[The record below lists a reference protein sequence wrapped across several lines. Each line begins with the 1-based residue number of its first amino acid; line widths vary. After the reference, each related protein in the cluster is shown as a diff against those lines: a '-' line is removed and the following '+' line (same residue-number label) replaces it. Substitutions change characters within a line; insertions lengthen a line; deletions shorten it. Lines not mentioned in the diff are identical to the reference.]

1 MFTYSIYLLITR
13 YNELSFTWVIIWATQ
28 QKWHTHLFTNVCIFF
43 CFCLFCFGFFWVF
56 FSHYLFEFSM
66 FILFS
71 IFLTI
76 YNIKYYCKYILI
88 NYFQPRK
95 QIKKYKKKWISF
107 VTYCV
112 VTYMALLLV
121 KEHSVSGSNG

>member
-1 MFTYSIYLLITR
+1 MGCTAKVAYTL
-13 YNELSFTWVIIWATQ
+13 VH
-28 QKWHTHLFTNVCIFF
+28 KCTHFF
-43 CFCLFCFGFFWVF
+43 CFFFVFVCFVLGFF
-56 FSHYLFEFSM
+56 FSHYLFEFST

-95 QIKKYKKKWISF
+95 QIKKYKKKMDQF
-107 VTYCV
+107 DN
-112 VTYMALLLV
+112 LLCCNLYGIAFGEGTFSEWL
-121 KEHSVSGSNG
+121 KWLTQIFWTHNYLMIYLFII

>member
-13 YNELSFTWVIIWATQ
+13 YNELSFTQVIIWATQ
-28 QKWHTHLFTNVCIFF
+28 QKWHTHLFTNVCTFFFCF
-43 CFCLFCFGFFWVF
+43 CFCLFCFGFF
-56 FSHYLFEFSM
+56 SHYLFEFST

-95 QIKKYKKKWISF
+95 QIKKYKKKNHISF

-112 VTYMALLLV
+112 VTYTALLLV